1 MAPIS
6 ILDEDFE
13 KQVGRRSRT
22 KTKAAEVEHAIRH
35 HLDVDLNDDPDLQAS
50 FAEALAAIFE
60 QFRDNWQKIY
70 EELEKLRRRIVSAS
84 QEPTYGLHRKKQMP
98 FFRCFKREI
107 YGDGDLT
114 DDEISNMVSLTQQ
127 VYDTVERELK
137 LTGFWDS
144 IPARNRLKEE
154 IKKIL
159 LSKEFVGLPNIVKN
173 RAHIVSRVLEIADE
187 KNDTILYAA

>member
-1 MAPIS
+1 M
-6 ILDEDFE
+6 
-13 KQVGRRSRT
+13 
-22 KTKAAEVEHAIRH
+22 
-35 HLDVDLNDDPDLQAS
+35 
-50 FAEALAAIFE
+50 
-60 QFRDNWQKIY
+60 
-70 EELEKLRRRIVSAS
+70 
-84 QEPTYGLHRKKQMP
+84 HRKKQMP